1 MPTDMPKDEA
11 RITARFTRDETEAL
25 ENWRRAQPRIPPM
38 STALRMLT
46 LRALQEI
53 ETVRREE
60 NAE

>member
-1 MPTDMPKDEA
+1 MPRGEA
-11 RITARFTRDETEAL
+11 KITARFSRDETAAL

-38 STALRMLT
+38 STALRVLA

-53 ETVRREE
+53 ETMRREE